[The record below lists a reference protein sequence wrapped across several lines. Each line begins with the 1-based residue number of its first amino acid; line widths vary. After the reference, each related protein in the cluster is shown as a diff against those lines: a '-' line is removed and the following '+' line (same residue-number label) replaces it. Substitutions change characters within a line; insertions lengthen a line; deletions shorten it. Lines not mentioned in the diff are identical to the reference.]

1 MQKLTKRGMEL
12 AETFRKLGIPV
23 IESYPGA
30 AQDIMKIPRKRAS
43 LEYLEKGLA
52 NLGIEGE
59 YTRQTVSHDE
69 LDAITSA
76 LVGLFFWSGRFER
89 LGTIEEDYLIIPD
102 LNVETFNWVR
112 RQTFGFCGPIASGK
126 TTASRFL
133 EKRDF
138 VYKRFSQTLAQ
149 LLIEHGVEPT
159 RRNLQEF
166 GDQVNQ
172 EKGQRWLARKML
184 SDLPPEKENIVIDG
198 LRFPEDIAFMIETFG
213 PGFSCIFISAP
224 HEIRKKRYVELGY
237 RPEEFEEA
245 TQHPVER
252 KVSELHSLAHMS
264 IENSNGLPDFQNKID
279 GLSEQKREL
288 CL

>member
-1 MQKLTKRGMEL
+1 MEL

-43 LEYLEKGLA
+43 LEYLEKGLS
-52 NLGIEGE
+52 NFGIDGE
-59 YTRQTVSHDE
+59 YTRQKVSHDE

-76 LVGLFFWSGRFER
+76 LVGLFFWSGSFER

-102 LNVETFNWVR
+102 MNVDTSNWLR

-126 TTASRFL
+126 TTASRFM
-133 EKRDF
+133 EKKGF

-149 LLIEHGVEPT
+149 LLREHGVEPT

-184 SDLPPEKENIVIDG
+184 SDLPEKENIVIDG
-198 LRFPEDIAFMIETFG
+198 LRFPEDVAFMIETFG
-213 PGFSCIFISAP
+213 PGFSCIYIAAP
-224 HEIRKKRYVELGY
+224 HEIRKERYIELGY
-237 RPEEFEEA
+237 QPQEFEEA
-245 TQHPVER
+245 SQHHVER
-252 KVSELHSLAHMS
+252 KVSELHTLAHMTL
-264 IENSNGLPDFQNKID
+264 ENSDGLPDFQNKIV
-279 GLSEQKREL
+279 GLIEQTREL